1 LIAQNQNNLFI
12 TGGTGFFGK
21 ALLRHW
27 KRTRPSF
34 KKIFILSRNPASF
47 LKEYHGLIAEL
58 NVEFIQGDILEASK
72 ISLNENIDYVI
83 HAATDSTIGPS
94 LGRLEVFN
102 QIAKGTEEVLKFV
115 VNHHCKRFLLTSSGA
130 VYGPQPQGMEK
141 IPESYLGS
149 PDPLGPNSAYGLGK
163 KSAEHLCALYSEQH
177 GLDYVIARCF
187 AFVGEDLPLD
197 AHFAVGNFIRDALSG
212 KDINIFGDGTPL
224 RSYMY
229 QEDLANWLMEMLF
242 KGKPGVAYNVGSDQ
256 AISIQDL
263 ATLIRELISPKSKII
278 IHSKEKSSFRN
289 RYVPD
294 VALARSELGLS
305 LDFDLNKAIEQTIDN
320 L

>member
-1 LIAQNQNNLFI
+1 MNLFL

-27 KRTRPSF
+27 KSTRPSF
-34 KKIFILSRNPASF
+34 NKIFILSRNPESF
-47 LKEYHGLIAEL
+47 LKAYSGLIADL

-72 ISLNENIDYVI
+72 IALNENIDYVI

-102 QIAKGTEEVLKFV
+102 QIVKGTEEVLEFA

-141 IPESYLGS
+141 IPESFLGS
-149 PDPLGPNSAYGLGK
+149 PESLDPNSAYGLGK
-163 KSAEHLCALYSEQH
+163 KAAEHLCALYSEQH

-197 AHFAVGNFIRDALSG
+197 VHFAIGNFIRDALDG

-229 QEDLANWLMEMLF
+229 QEDLADWLMTILF
-242 KGKPGVAYNVGSDQ
+242 KGNPGVAYNVGSDQ
-256 AISIQDL
+256 AISIQHL
-263 ATLIRELISPKSKII
+263 ATVIRELISPKSKIN
-278 IHSKEKSSFRN
+278 IHFKEKSSYRN

-294 VALARSELGLS
+294 VALAKSELGLS
-305 LDFDLNKAIEQTIDN
+305 LDFDLNKAIECSLKN
-320 L
+320 KSR

>member
-1 LIAQNQNNLFI
+1 MSTLLVA
-12 TGGTGFFGK
+12 GGTGFFGK

-27 KRTRPSF
+27 KSTGSSF
-34 KKIFILSRNPASF
+34 SKIFILSRNPESF
-47 LKEYHGLIAEL
+47 LKAYSGLIADL

-72 ISLNENIDYVI
+72 IALNENIDYVI

-102 QIAKGTEEVLKFV
+102 QIVKGTEEVLEFA

-187 AFVGEDLPLD
+187 AFVGEDLPLE
-197 AHFAVGNFIRDALSG
+197 AHFAVGNFIRDAMFN
-212 KDINIFGDGTPL
+212 DNICINGDGMTL
-224 RSYMY
+224 RSYMD
-229 QEDLANWLMEMLF
+229 QRDLSNWLVNLLF
-242 KGKPGVAYNVGSDQ
+242 NGRCGQAYNVGSDKK
-256 AISIQDL
+256 ISIEEL
-263 ATLIRELISPKSKII
+263 AFTVQKIISPNKNVIKQMA
-278 IHSKEKSSFRN
+278 SSQTK
-289 RYVPD
+289 
-294 VALARSELGLS
+294 ARSIYIRDISKAYTELNLS
-305 LDFDLNKAIEQTIDN
+305 CRYDLEESITYIIERKKI
-320 L
+320 